1 MIILGNTYFW
11 KFLTTC
17 DSAFLDES
25 AEELRSALSEVMG
38 EEFALEQPGSSNR
51 EIIRR
56 WSQGCFNEVGEQN
69 LVFPRVCLVYRPL
82 SRERDEHWIAD
93 IFFTRAPHIRGLYSN
108 RSNNHVLTPAV
119 EQELSAR
126 LINSYLADVFVRKSD
141 NAFVGTAA
149 GLYVYQKIHHI
160 ALLKNLSEASKYT
173 PPGSDLKN
181 LLESLSAVLP
191 EGQPSS
197 LVIELSKKR
206 SAIRGFLETCDRRV
220 LNSLGQER
228 LSDLLKAA
236 DVSVKEWLNAGTRG
250 LLQRFLV
257 V

>member
-160 ALLKNLSEASKYT
+160 ALLKNRSTRLQGLTSKTCWSHCRLCCQKANHPLLS
-173 PPGSDLKN
+173 
-181 LLESLSAVLP
+181 
-191 EGQPSS
+191 SS
-197 LVIELSKKR
+197 FQR
-206 SAIRGFLETCDRRV
+206 SVRRFGAFWRHAIVAF
-220 LNSLGQER
+220 
-228 LSDLLKAA
+228 
-236 DVSVKEWLNAGTRG
+236 
-250 LLQRFLV
+250 
-257 V
+257 